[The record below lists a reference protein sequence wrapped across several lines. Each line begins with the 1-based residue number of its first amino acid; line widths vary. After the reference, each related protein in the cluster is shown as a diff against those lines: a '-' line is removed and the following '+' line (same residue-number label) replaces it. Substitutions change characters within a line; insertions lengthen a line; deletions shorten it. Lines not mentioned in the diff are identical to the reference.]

1 MRHGWLATFLTF
13 ALMAFATAPASAG
26 SRLAL
31 VIGNAKYANA
41 PKLENPANDSADLAA
56 ALRSVGFEVIAQQDA
71 SRESMTKAVREFS
84 GRLRG
89 TEVALFFYAGHGMQ
103 MNGEN
108 YLLPVDAD
116 IQTPAD
122 VRFNTVNLTDIQQ
135 EMEGSGRVNIIILD
149 ACRNNPFAEK
159 LAQSGRAAP
168 SRGLGRLDAVGEG
181 SLIVYSTQPNN
192 VALDGAERT
201 SPFTA
206 ALIKHVTTP
215 GIEVR
220 QMLSRVRGDVLAT
233 TERRQTPWD
242 SSSLTGDVYLAGAS
256 SSQGAPVA
264 AVSTP

>member
-13 ALMAFATAPASAG
+13 ALMAFAAAPASAG

-108 YLLPVDAD
+108 YLIPVDAEISKPSD
-116 IQTPAD
+116 AK
-122 VRFNTVNLTDIQQ
+122 F
-135 EMEGSGRVNIIILD
+135 SGIPLQPLQR
-149 ACRNNPFAEK
+149 
-159 LAQSGRAAP
+159 
-168 SRGLGRLDAVGEG
+168 
-181 SLIVYSTQPNN
+181 TQ
-192 VALDGAERT
+192 L
-201 SPFTA
+201 
-206 ALIKHVTTP
+206 
-215 GIEVR
+215 
-220 QMLSRVRGDVLAT
+220 
-233 TERRQTPWD
+233 
-242 SSSLTGDVYLAGAS
+242 YL
-256 SSQGAPVA
+256 
-264 AVSTP
+264 